1 MLEERARG
9 GTAGGWDAW
18 RRWLARVGR
27 FDREPEAEEL
37 RLAAKVGELER
48 AWLRLS
54 DDELRERG
62 ARYRRAV
69 RVGTPVGEVAVEMLA
84 LLREL
89 ARRELGV
96 RASDAQIAAAFAIQS
111 GVLAQLD
118 PGEGKSLACLFAVA
132 LAALEGRGAHLLCA
146 DPFLA
151 RRAALRA
158 AGLFDALELRVAVL
172 EPQLHGG
179 ERRKAYS
186 ADVLFSAADE
196 IARDALADALADDGE
211 PPLQARLHA
220 AIADDWDAL
229 WLEPAGAR
237 WVARDPARSGAP
249 PLGAIPRARIPD
261 LYARWGGAS
270 SIACGL
276 GPLLDGELERT
287 VIELPPARASGRLDH
302 PDVLFTHAAARDRA
316 LVESVARAHVEGR
329 PLLIAAADAQQSAQL
344 AQRLRSAS
352 VRCSVLEE
360 RPGEVNAAV
369 LERAG
374 APGAVTLAIRGV
386 DRGIAIPLG
395 RGVAAL
401 GGLCVLAT
409 SRPGIDLA
417 DQPLRGWAGQRGAPG
432 ATRFYLSLDDAQTFG
447 PEAAGRLSRRWRD
460 VRHPGAIGGSTA
472 SRELG
477 QLLAERE
484 RERRAGLAA
493 FAGCTR
499 LLAAQRRIADER
511 RRAAEWVGQRALAV
525 ELAWSAHLERSDR
538 LRCELAQRGRGS
550 DRFAEGAA
558 RSFAEFLEQSERDA
572 ADAEGAALPRC
583 AIPIELEIDP
593 ALRA

>member
-1 MLEERARG
+1 MREERARG
-9 GTAGGWDAW
+9 SASGGGIPW
-18 RRWLARVGR
+18 RRWLDWANRLS
-27 FDREPEAEEL
+27 REPEVDEL
-37 RLAAKVGELER
+37 RLAERVGELER
-48 AWLRLS
+48 AYLRLS
-54 DDELRERG
+54 DEELRERG

-96 RASDAQIAAAFAIQS
+96 RASESQIAAAFAAQA
-111 GVLAQLD
+111 GALAQLD

-158 AGLFDALELRVAVL
+158 GGLFAALELRIAVL
-172 EPQLHGG
+172 EPELRGG
-179 ERRKAYS
+179 ERRKVYA
-186 ADVLFSAADE
+186 ADVVCAAADE
-196 IARDALADALADDGE
+196 IARDALADALTPDDGE
-211 PPLQARLHA
+211 APIQARLHA
-220 AIADDWDAL
+220 AIVDDWDAL

-237 WVARDPARSGAP
+237 WVARELARRDRPA
-249 PLGAIPRARIPD
+249 LGAIPRARIPD

-270 SIACGL
+270 SVAYGL
-276 GPLLDGELERT
+276 ASLLDTEPERP
-287 VIELPPARASGRLDH
+287 VVELPPARASGRLDH

-316 LVESVARAHVEGR
+316 LVASVARAHVDGR
-329 PLLIAAADAQQSAQL
+329 PLLIVASDAAQSEAL
-344 AQRLRSAS
+344 AERLRAES
-352 VRCSVLEE
+352 VRCSVLEA

-374 APGAVTLAIRGV
+374 APGAVTLAIRGA

-401 GGLCVLAT
+401 GGLSVLAT
-409 SRPGIDLA
+409 SRPGIELA
-417 DQPLRGWAGQRGAPG
+417 DQPLRGWAGQRGSPG

-447 PEAAGRLSRRWRD
+447 PEATARLSRRWRD
-460 VRHPGAIGGSTA
+460 LRQPGAIAGIGPI
-472 SRELG
+472 RELG

-499 LLAAQRRIADER
+499 VLAAQRRIADER
-511 RRAAEWVGQRALAV
+511 RRLAERAGQGTGALEA
-525 ELAWSAHLERSDR
+525 AWSAHLARTDALRLER
-538 LRCELAQRGRGS
+538 AQRGRGS
-550 DRFAEGAA
+550 EDFADAA
-558 RSFAEFLEQSERDA
+558 AGSFAEFLAQSRSGA
-572 ADAEGAALPRC
+572 AEGVSGP
-583 AIPIELEIDP
+583 ISIELEIDP